1 MTNLIKYTNG
11 TGHLIMSIV
20 GTAAGIA
27 LILVPGL
34 DATTKGVGVALIS
47 TVQGYWF
54 VSGSAKQVASEVVS
68 QMGQTGPNAAPSVM
82 TVTQPAPIVTVTQ
95 PIPVPPAPPAGPSQ

>member
-1 MTNLIKYTNG
+1 MLAKYTNG
-11 TGHLIMSIV
+11 IGHLVMSLV
-20 GTAAGIA
+20 CTAVGIA

-34 DATTKGVGVALIS
+34 DATTKGVGVALIT

-68 QMGQTGPNAAPSVM
+68 QMNQAVGPNSSPATL
-82 TVTQPAPIVTVTQ
+82 TVTQPPPILTVSH
-95 PIPVPPAPPAGPSQ
+95 PPPATPS